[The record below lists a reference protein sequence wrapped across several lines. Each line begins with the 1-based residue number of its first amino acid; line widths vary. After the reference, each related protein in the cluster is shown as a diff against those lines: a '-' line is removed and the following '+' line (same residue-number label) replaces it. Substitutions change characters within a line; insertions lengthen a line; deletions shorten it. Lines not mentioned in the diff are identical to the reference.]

1 MKRIIAAVLLL
12 ACAIGSSV
20 WAEHAFKVRM
30 EGLLTTLDTIIQCA
44 ETDTESELML
54 KTENL
59 LLQWQKSSGVLH
71 SLVMHDGM
79 DDFEEN
85 ITSLPLVLRYS
96 DREEYK
102 NKCIEAVNKIENL
115 LNSEKLNFE
124 NIF

>member
-12 ACAIGSSV
+12 ACAVGSSV
-20 WAEHAFKVRM
+20 WAEYIFKVRM
-30 EGLLTTLDTIIQCA
+30 EGLLITLDTIIQSA
-44 ETDTESELML
+44 ESDTESELML

-59 LLQWQKSSGVLH
+59 LLQWQKSSGILH
-71 SLVMHDGM
+71 SLVMHEGM

-85 ITSLPLVLRYS
+85 ITSLPLLLQYS
-96 DREEYK
+96 GREELK
-102 NKCIEAVNKIENL
+102 NKCIEAVKKIENL

>member
-44 ETDTESELML
+44 ESDTESELML